1 MRQAP
6 FDVIVIGSGAAGLR
20 AALSVRAA
28 GLSVCVVSKGSPGKS
43 TCTWFSAG
51 VMAGSTGV
59 DIRHTHLQRTLAAGR
74 GLNEGI
80 LARILVEEAPLRI
93 DELIRWGIHADVI
106 NGYLYAKGR
115 PPVLGEEIV
124 RCLLRRN
131 EALGTCFWGNLVVT
145 DVLVG
150 NDVAGV
156 NAYETSSGE
165 WVVLTAG
172 AVIIAT
178 GGASALYLRT
188 DNPRRILGDGYRL
201 AIEAGAMLQDME
213 FVQFYPLCLSEP
225 GATALVIP
233 PRIADRGRLIN
244 DDKEDILEKY
254 GITERPAGERAR
266 DLLSQALFKEVY
278 RNGKN
283 VWLDLRYLSEED
295 WRVDPFAASLRG
307 LLCKRHGAGERPLRV
322 APAAHHSMGGAK
334 IDATGATSVPGLFA
348 AGEAAGGLHGANR
361 MGGNALS
368 ETVVFGARAGSA
380 AVAWANRSGGG
391 DRPTLL
397 KALCERARKW
407 SCGTPI
413 GGELKD
419 RLRKIM
425 WEDGG
430 IIRDE
435 KGLCRALGTVQDIQ
449 NEASASSSKS
459 ELNGKELLDL
469 IELRSAARV
478 ATLILEAALIR
489 RESRGAHFREDFPGQ
504 NDAQWQGHLQVHLA
518 PGGENIWQFEPS
530 TKGDGSGG
538 AGPIE
543 PARPLIEK
551 RGQP

>member
-1 MRQAP
+1 MRA
-6 FDVIVIGSGAAGLR
+6 I
-20 AALSVRAA
+20 
-28 GLSVCVVSKGSPGKS
+28 SPGFWS
-43 TCTWFSAG
+43 RRRP
-51 VMAGSTGV
+51 V
-59 DIRHTHLQRTLAAGR
+59 
-74 GLNEGI
+74 
-80 LARILVEEAPLRI
+80 RI
-93 DELIRWGIHADVI
+93 DELMRWGIHANVI

-131 EALGTCFWGNLVVT
+131 EAVGTRFWGNLLVT
-145 DVLVG
+145 DVLVS
-150 NDVAGV
+150 NEVAGV
-156 NAYETSSGE
+156 NAYEKSSGE
-165 WVVLTAG
+165 WVALTAG
-172 AVIIAT
+172 AVVIAA

-201 AIEAGAMLQDME
+201 ALEAGAKLQDME

-225 GATALVIP
+225 GATPLVIP
-233 PRIADRGRLIN
+233 PRIADRGRLLN

-266 DLLSQALFKEVY
+266 DLLSQALFKEIY

-283 VWLDLRYLSEED
+283 VSLDLRDLSEED

-307 LLCKRHGAGERPLRV
+307 LLCKRYGAGDRPLRV

-368 ETVVFGARAGSA
+368 ETLVFGARAGSA
-380 AVAWANRSGGG
+380 AAAWANRSGGG
-391 DRPTLL
+391 DRPNLL
-397 KALCERARKW
+397 KALCESARKW
-407 SCGTPI
+407 SSGTPVE
-413 GGELKD
+413 GGLKD

-435 KGLCRALGTVQDIQ
+435 KGLFRALGAVRDIQ
-449 NEASASSSKS
+449 NEASTLSSKPA
-459 ELNGKELLDL
+459 LNGKELLDL

-478 ATLILEAALIR
+478 ATLILEAACMR

-504 NDAQWQGHLQVHLA
+504 NDAQWQGHLQVQLA
-518 PGGENIWQFEPS
+518 AGGENIWQFEPII
-530 TKGDGSGG
+530 KGDGSSGT
-538 AGPIE
+538 GPIE

-551 RGQP
+551 RAQP

>member
-1 MRQAP
+1 
-6 FDVIVIGSGAAGLR
+6 
-20 AALSVRAA
+20 
-28 GLSVCVVSKGSPGKS
+28 
-43 TCTWFSAG
+43 
-51 VMAGSTGV
+51 
-59 DIRHTHLQRTLAAGR
+59 
-74 GLNEGI
+74 
-80 LARILVEEAPLRI
+80 
-93 DELIRWGIHADVI
+93 
-106 NGYLYAKGR
+106 
-115 PPVLGEEIV
+115 
-124 RCLLRRN
+124 
-131 EALGTCFWGNLVVT
+131 VVT

-307 LLCKRHGAGERPLRV
+307 LLCKRHGAGERLLRV
-322 APAAHHSMGGAK
+322 APAAHHSMGGAR

-380 AVAWANRSGGG
+380 AAAWANRSGGG

-413 GGELKD
+413 GVEGKD

-435 KGLCRALGTVQDIQ
+435 KGLFRALGTVQDIQ

-504 NDAQWQGHLQVHLA
+504 NDAQWQGHLQVHLT

-543 PARPLIEK
+543 PARPLLEK

>member
-1 MRQAP
+1 
-6 FDVIVIGSGAAGLR
+6 
-20 AALSVRAA
+20 
-28 GLSVCVVSKGSPGKS
+28 
-43 TCTWFSAG
+43 
-51 VMAGSTGV
+51 
-59 DIRHTHLQRTLAAGR
+59 
-74 GLNEGI
+74 
-80 LARILVEEAPLRI
+80 
-93 DELIRWGIHADVI
+93 
-106 NGYLYAKGR
+106 
-115 PPVLGEEIV
+115 
-124 RCLLRRN
+124 
-131 EALGTCFWGNLVVT
+131 
-145 DVLVG
+145 
-150 NDVAGV
+150 V
-156 NAYETSSGE
+156 NAYEKSSGE

-213 FVQFYPLCLSEP
+213 FVQFYPLCLSDP
-225 GATALVIP
+225 GTTPLVIP

-266 DLLSQALFKEVY
+266 DLLSQALFKEIY
-278 RNGKN
+278 RNHKN
-283 VWLDLRYLSEED
+283 VWLDLRNLSEDD

-380 AVAWANRSGGG
+380 AAAWANRRGGG
-391 DRPTLL
+391 SRQDLSTELG
-397 KALCERARKW
+397 ERARKW

-413 GGELKD
+413 GVEGKD

-430 IIRDE
+430 IIREE
-435 KGLCRALGTVQDIQ
+435 KGLFRALGAVKEIQ

-459 ELNGKELLDL
+459 ELYGKELLDS

-478 ATLILEAALIR
+478 ATLILEAALMR

-504 NDAQWQGHLQVHLA
+504 NDAQWQGHLQVHLT
-518 PGGENIWQFEPS
+518 PGGENVWQFEPIP
-530 TKGDGSGG
+530 KGDGSIA

-543 PARPLIEK
+543 PARPLLEK
-551 RGQP
+551 RGRP

>member
-1 MRQAP
+1 MRQAS

-28 GLSVCVVSKGSPGKS
+28 GLSVCVVSKASPGKS

-51 VMAGSTGV
+51 MMAGSAGA
-59 DIRHTHLQRTLAAGR
+59 DLRHTHLQRTLAAGR
-74 GLNEGI
+74 GLNEAI
-80 LARILVEEAPLRI
+80 LAGILVEEAPPRI

-150 NDVAGV
+150 NGAAGV
-156 NAYETSSGE
+156 NAYEKPSGE

-225 GATALVIP
+225 GATPLVIP

-266 DLLSQALFKEVY
+266 DLLSQALFKEVH

-283 VWLDLRYLSEED
+283 VWLDLRHLSEAD

-334 IDATGATSVPGLFA
+334 IDATGATSVAGLFA

-380 AVAWANRSGGG
+380 AAAWANRPGGG
-391 DRPTLL
+391 SRQDLL
-397 KALCERARKW
+397 KELGERARKW

-413 GGELKD
+413 GVEGKD

-435 KGLCRALGTVQDIQ
+435 KGLCRALGAVKDIQ

-478 ATLILEAALIR
+478 ATLILEAALMR

-504 NDAQWQGHLQVHLA
+504 NDAQWQGHLQVHLT
-518 PGGENIWQFEPS
+518 PGGENVWQFEPIP
-530 TKGDGSGG
+530 KGDGSMV
-538 AGPIE
+538 AGPID

-551 RGQP
+551 RGQH